1 MARTDRFPLTGGT
14 VHSRPERASRVP
26 RQEILSQTQPDLFDY
41 EPPILK
47 THLLP
52 AEAPLLVVTTRVF
65 AEAERPD
72 GWLYTLLPAEQG
84 WRLIDNGLKLDARE
98 PLVFCERP
106 ALLPLLRPRPMN
118 TTKETCFFC
127 AYARLILLP
136 GLITTLI
143 RVHSW
148 AHPVICS
155 RDRHRSAETDPQS
168 IIPY

>member
-26 RQEILSQTQPDLFDY
+26 RQETPSQTQPDLFDY

-52 AEAPLLVVTTRVF
+52 EEAPLLVVTTRVF

-72 GWLYTLLPAEQG
+72 GWLYILLPAEQG

-106 ALLPLLRPRPMN
+106 ALLPLFAAQADEYDKRDMLLLRVRKAHVAPWLDSDPDSSAQLG
-118 TTKETCFFC
+118 TSC
-127 AYARLILLP
+127 YLL
-136 GLITTLI
+136 
-143 RVHSW
+143 
-148 AHPVICS
+148 S
-155 RDRHRSAETDPQS
+155 RQTP
-168 IIPY
+168 IG